1 MEPATQNQTENR
13 EMETTRGHKTDTVPT
28 NSAAGRFPAGLR
40 LRGQFPAEHMERTN
54 HSVLFPAGENT
65 QGSNNHMPRAMHSTK
80 RFFRL
85 TRFFSY
91 GSVGRGQRGTRDA
104 ARPSAALQQA
114 IGITSTIVY

>member
-65 QGSNNHMPRAMHSTK
+65 QGSNNHMPRAMHETFLSPNAV
-80 RFFRL
+80 FFPTVLSVAGKGEPVTQHGRPQHCSRL
-85 TRFFSY
+85 
-91 GSVGRGQRGTRDA
+91 
-104 ARPSAALQQA
+104 
-114 IGITSTIVY
+114 